1 MDEADLMEV
10 LDHHRLGNPPTRLP
24 IRFRVD
30 IVGSTST
37 LVSER
42 IENAGMSAPP
52 TLAGLL
58 LAGLISDTLLHT
70 SPTTTERDKLAAER
84 LGRWAFVGGSPLEG
98 ETNQSFGEKCS
109 GLDRLPLANPFS
121 VVKGDFKAYDAT
133 DLRFGVAQIEVTDF
147 VKISAQLEPLGTAL
161 DKLREQEGLDF
172 AVLMVT
178 DIVDGASRLIFRG
191 NVPFS
196 DELPY
201 RKLPG

>member
-1 MDEADLMEV
+1 
-10 LDHHRLGNPPTRLP
+10 
-24 IRFRVD
+24 
-30 IVGSTST
+30 
-37 LVSER
+37 
-42 IENAGMSAPP
+42 MSAPP
-52 TLAGLL
+52 QLAGLL

-70 SPTTTERDKLAAER
+70 SPTSTERDKLAAER

-98 ETNQSFGEKCS
+98 ERIESFGEQVLNAGTDIAS
-109 GLDRLPLANPFS
+109 RDPLS

-133 DLRFGVAQIEVTDF
+133 DLKFGVAQIEVTDF
-147 VKISAQLEPLGTAL
+147 VKISDQLEPLGSAL

-191 NVPFS
+191 NVPFT

-201 RKLPG
+201 RKLQDGSFSADEVVSRKKQLLPVLLALLEG